1 MIIIILISMSIDN
14 ILPHLSYYYDKNI
27 VNIIKE
33 LNADKASYLS
43 YLPKDMINII
53 INNIGRYFPTEVG
66 FNMIYITKYYIIEM
80 RIEMRIENIISTSI
94 VKLVNSNNNNYEGTV
109 FVPIVSNYL
118 KTHRAY
124 SIKRFLNSLV
134 MYPREQIHYTCK
146 RWYIHKNCIRIRPLF
161 IRSSKDI
168 YDIEHVKINKIE

>member
-1 MIIIILISMSIDN
+1 MIINIVIYMSIDN

-80 RIEMRIENIISTSI
+80 RIKNIISTSI

-118 KTHRAY
+118 KIHRAY
-124 SIKRFLNSLV
+124 SIKQYLNSFV
-134 MYPREQIHYTCK
+134 MFPREQTEYYRK
-146 RWYIHKNCIRIRPLF
+146 SLYISYIRMRPLF

-168 YDIEHVKINKIE
+168 YNIEHVKINKIE